1 MILRLKNFG
10 LATSRTRDILQDL
23 ASSNMDVLSLF
34 PTEDGSVTFWSETFQ
49 ETFHSSHGAKHESEA
64 KFVIPAKIAEKAKTQ
79 TQLNILDVCYGLGY
93 NTAAAIACVSE
104 LSDSSLSASNGDRP
118 AHLNIIAL
126 ENNLEVPQKAI
137 ATGLVNIWSPAIAQI
152 LTTAAAT
159 QTVKTED
166 LGLKLDLQLLIGDA
180 RQTISQV
187 PSQWADAIFLDP
199 FSPPHCPQ
207 LWTVEFMQ
215 LLANC
220 LKPDGYLVTYS
231 SSAAVRTAMLQA
243 GLQIG
248 AIAPVGRK
256 SPSTIAAFAPTVLPP
271 ISENEAAFL
280 KTRAAI
286 PYRDRTL
293 QGTALE
299 IINIRT
305 AEQNNSELAPS
316 SSLRKALS

>member
-1 MILRLKNFG
+1 
-10 LATSRTRDILQDL
+10 
-23 ASSNMDVLSLF
+23 MDVLSLF

-64 KFVIPAKIAEKAKTQ
+64 KFVIPAQIAKKAKTQ

-93 NTAAAIACVSE
+93 NTAAAIACVSD
-104 LSDSSLSASNGDRP
+104 LSDSSP

-137 ATGLVNIWSPAIAQI
+137 ATGLVSIWSPAIAHI

-159 QTVKTED
+159 QTVKTEN

-187 PSQWADAIFLDP
+187 PRQWADAIFLDP

-231 SSAAVRTAMLQA
+231 SSAAVRAAMLQT

-256 SPSTIAAFAPTVLPP
+256 SPSTIAAFAPTLLPP

-299 IINIRT
+299 IINIRK

-316 SSLRKALS
+316 SSLRKAHHL